1 MIFKFS
7 INDAI
12 IYVKFWIAAPTPV
25 LPLLMLLLL
34 YRATPGTLARG
45 PQAPTTN
52 TNTIIIL
59 IAITNTI
66 LILIVLTNTETI
78 SHFSISRCYVY

>member
-52 TNTIIIL
+52 TNTIIIP
-59 IAITNTI
+59 IAIDVRI
-66 LILIVLTNTETI
+66 GGEE
-78 SHFSISRCYVY
+78 S